1 MIVRAGQSPP
11 AHWKHR
17 AEHQEREVPHKF
29 VRAGP
34 NVMDLEDVVVDG
46 RGRGAA
52 ASLREY
58 FESEGWEVTIAIAEG
73 PRRRRSPTI
82 VMRPVALTREGPRH
96 RSRGF
101 PHASGPVREGS
112 GPFSTDIP
120 EDALRTIQP
129 SNRDR
134 EPLSPVL
141 SPAVSIG

>member
-82 VMRPVALTREGPRH
+82 VMR
-96 RSRGF
+96 
-101 PHASGPVREGS
+101 ASGPDEG
-112 GPFSTDIP
+112 GPPSPEPGIP
-120 EDALRTIQP
+120 TRLRP
-129 SNRDR
+129 
-134 EPLSPVL
+134 
-141 SPAVSIG
+141 G